1 MLRVQTL
8 SCSEER
14 CHACCPPSAADRR
27 RARRSGAVLRDHARC
42 RDAAALSDGVVSCRR
57 LHCSPDRP
65 RGAPQRGHRR
75 AGGAP
80 LSGGRRRGRAAPAS
94 SRPPRGGACR
104 LGGRVAP
111 RDRVG
116 SAHGGRGQRQ
126 LDHPVAGRLPG
137 HRDGPAH
144 EPRDSAGAPAPSGLC
159 LQAAHLDVATQGPG
173 AAGGGKKRLAVE
185 AVLAAAALPASPPM
199 AALLPDPTD
208 TDLLPWH
215 EPWFQALL
223 DRIAGADLY
232 LQDEV
237 YIALHPTLTRVWCR
251 RGRRGQ
257 RRVQAPGKNAKK
269 GGFGLVDWRAG
280 WFDWA
285 IADHRAAEPFC
296 TPLRRAVERSKARGR
311 VAIVLLDNLGIHTPR
326 RSKKLRALLEE
337 YKDDLLLVYTPTYDP
352 EANRIEWLWRA
363 LRAAVTHNHQ
373 RQTLAELLDDAR
385 VWADALT
392 PAEVLAHIGSPFA
405 DEITPPEELKHAASF
420 SGKHLAGRLV
430 FT

>member
-14 CHACCPPSAADRR
+14 DHAYCPPSAPDRR
-27 RARRSGAVLRDHARC
+27 RARRSGAVLRDHARR
-42 RDAAALSDGVVSCRR
+42 RDAAALPNGVVSRR
-57 LHCSPDRP
+57 RPHCSPDRP
-65 RGAPQRGHRR
+65 FGAPQCGHRR

-94 SRPPRGGACR
+94 SRPPRGSVPR

-111 RDRVG
+111 RDRAG
-116 SAHGGRGQRQ
+116 SAHRGRGQCQ
-126 LDHPVAGRLPG
+126 
-137 HRDGPAH
+137 
-144 EPRDSAGAPAPSGLC
+144 
-159 LQAAHLDVATQGPG
+159 LDVATQGRG
-173 AAGGGKKRLAVE
+173 AAGVGTKRLAGE
-185 AVLAAAALPASPPM
+185 AVLAAAALPAPPPM

-237 YIALHPTLTRVWCR
+237 YITLHPTLTRVWSR

-257 RRVQAPGKNAKK
+257 RCVQAPGQNAKK
-269 GGFGLVDWRAG
+269 CGFGLVDWREG

-285 IADHRAAEPFC
+285 IADHRAAAPFC
-296 TPLRRAVERSKARGR
+296 AQLRRTVARSKARGR

-326 RSKKLRALLEE
+326 RSKTLRALLEE
-337 YKDDLLLVYTPTYDP
+337 Y
-352 EANRIEWLWRA
+352 
-363 LRAAVTHNHQ
+363 
-373 RQTLAELLDDAR
+373 
-385 VWADALT
+385 
-392 PAEVLAHIGSPFA
+392 
-405 DEITPPEELKHAASF
+405 
-420 SGKHLAGRLV
+420 
-430 FT
+430 